1 MITNYATRVEI
12 TPFAVEEVPASMAV
26 KFTVTIGENDIPL
39 LSGLLDRPIT
49 RTELLSLTE
58 ALEQAT
64 EVMDG
69 MMAED
74 FIDVDMDGEVLTPEY
89 LQRQSIEWARKV
101 KVEEMAR
108 SIAYH
113 HPQAQRDFDAINYWY
128 TDDLVTVQATTG
140 AGTNGTRVR
149 VNGEVVYEATEYG
162 KYVGRVNPGDWAVY
176 LFKISGA
183 AEIVSAAEERQT
195 RLARNAH
202 LKADFGPAVSVFS
215 QAGLF
220 ATE

>member
-1 MITNYATRVEI
+1 MITYHATSVEI
-12 TPFAVEEVPASMAV
+12 SPFEASEVPASMAV
-26 KFTVTIGENDIPL
+26 KFTITVGENNVPL
-39 LSGLLDRPIT
+39 LSGLWDRPIT
-49 RTELLSLTE
+49 RTELLALTE
-58 ALEQAT
+58 ALAQAA

-69 MMAED
+69 MMADD
-74 FIDVDMDGEVLTPEY
+74 FINVDMDGEVLTPEY
-89 LQRQSIEWARKV
+89 LQRQSIEWARQV

-149 VNGEVVYEATEYG
+149 VNEEVVYEATEYG
-162 KYVGRVNPGDWAVY
+162 KYVRRVNPGDWAVY
-176 LFKISGA
+176 LFKIAEA
-183 AEIVSAAEERQT
+183 AEMVHAAAERQA
-195 RLARNAH
+195 RLARNAQ
-202 LKADFGPAVSVFS
+202 LQTDFGPAASVFT